1 MTGLEPLIALWLF
14 SKSRDT
20 TPSAVPGVPAVP
32 APPWPT
38 TSSPPP
44 MPVFR
49 AAPTPAPS
57 ADPGRSST
65 PLADLH
71 KSPPKLAP
79 ASATQPGN
87 LKQQAATAA
96 KTAALNTLRQQIRT
110 SPLNPIDPW
119 GSPTTSVPVAKLQEI
134 VNNRGGNLKRDGL
147 YGPKTAAAWSKLT
160 TSKGYP
166 GTISRVNAKTAKV
179 VSRTY
184 QAFAVPPIP

>member
-1 MTGLEPLIALWLF
+1 MTGLAPLIALWLF
-14 SKSRDT
+14 NNHQQGGMPAA
-20 TPSAVPGVPAVP
+20 PSVPGVP

-38 TSSPPP
+38 PSSPPP
-44 MPVFR
+44 LPAFR

-71 KSPPKLAP
+71 KAPPKLAP
-79 ASATQPGN
+79 ASATQPAS
-87 LKQQAATAA
+87 LKERAAAAA
-96 KTAALNTLRQQIRT
+96 KKAALNTLRKQI
-110 SPLNPIDPW
+110 SMPDLF
-119 GSPTTSVPVAKLQEI
+119 GSSTTSVPVSKLQEI
-134 VNNRGGNLKRDGL
+134 VNSRGGKLKRDGL

-166 GTISRVNAKTAKV
+166 GTISRVGPNTAKV

-184 QAFAVPPIP
+184 EAFAVPPIP